1 MAKYR
6 KTFYY
11 CIWPLGYFETNVW
24 FVASFALQLSKA
36 EGLGTGCHQGV
47 TRTCSEKIR
56 YPTED
61 KRPIFNRRATMVKS
75 STVASS
81 TPSQVKPSSKPISS
95 ATSSPHQIKQHAGSQ
110 QVSRPGQQASSQA
123 RPSQNQ
129 LRRKLSRKLE
139 LMPQLDGRAFPGTGV
154 TNLLAGYQI
163 ERDLFGQLL
172 FFNHISLEIF
182 GRSCP
187 QVSPGSQWP

>member
-36 EGLGTGCHQGV
+36 EGLGTGYHQGV

-110 QVSRPGQQASSQA
+110 QVSRP
-123 RPSQNQ
+123 SQNQ

-139 LMPQLDGRAFPGTGV
+139 LMPQLDSRAFPGTGV
-154 TNLLAGYQI
+154 TNLLADYQT
-163 ERDLFGQLL
+163 ERFFLSNSFSSSHFTWDVWSLL
-172 FFNHISLEIF
+172 PSSLPWQSMTV
-182 GRSCP
+182 RS
-187 QVSPGSQWP
+187 SASLL

>member
-36 EGLGTGCHQGV
+36 EGLGTGYHQGV

-110 QVSRPGQQASSQA
+110 QVSRP
-123 RPSQNQ
+123 SQNQ

-154 TNLLAGYQI
+154 TNLLADYQI